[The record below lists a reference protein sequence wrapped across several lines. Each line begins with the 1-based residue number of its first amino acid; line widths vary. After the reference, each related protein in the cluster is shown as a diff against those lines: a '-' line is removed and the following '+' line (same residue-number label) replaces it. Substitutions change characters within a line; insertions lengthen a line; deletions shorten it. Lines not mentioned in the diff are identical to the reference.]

1 MHHQVKRIYSVECL
15 ILKACF
21 GSRCLMEIDTRMTG
35 HGMFHHLETGI
46 ESVGGITSQSASA
59 TCHLE
64 AFSIGGMF
72 NQLVK
77 DASLLIVD
85 KLPIA
90 VVKPALVILIG
101 YGVVVINDFIIFLC
115 HNVTQEE
122 FLSYYNFAIT
132 IDVNAWRRGL
142 GVVRATSDV
151 KP

>member
-1 MHHQVKRIYSVECL
+1 M
-15 ILKACF
+15 
-21 GSRCLMEIDTRMTG
+21 
-35 HGMFHHLETGI
+35 
-46 ESVGGITSQSASA
+46 
-59 TCHLE
+59 
-64 AFSIGGMF
+64 IGPI

-85 KLPIA
+85 KTPITII
-90 VVKPALVILIG
+90 KPTLVILIG
-101 YGVVVINDFIIFLC
+101 YGIVVINDFIIFLC

-142 GVVRATSDV
+142 GVVRAACDI